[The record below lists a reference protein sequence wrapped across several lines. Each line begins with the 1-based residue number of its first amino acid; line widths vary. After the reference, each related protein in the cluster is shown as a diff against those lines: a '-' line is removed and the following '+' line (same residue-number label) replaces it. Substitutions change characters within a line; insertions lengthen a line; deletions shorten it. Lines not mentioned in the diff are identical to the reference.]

1 MDAANDAELR
11 ELRARAYGPR
21 ADITNDRAAMRRLR
35 ELEAARRAELSAATA
50 PAGPP
55 VGAEEPD
62 AAPAEQLPTDAAP
75 AVAAR
80 TGAPAADDGE
90 PEWWQP
96 GEEPDDDARVGATAS
111 VPRRRRVLWALSV
124 IASAA
129 VAAGVTYALTGVAPV
144 SASSGVPQTTTLHPT
159 TSTAV
164 PQGFFGAAEDTPVYD
179 FYGLTLFHAE
189 GGFGGG
195 GSGDTDVCIIA
206 VATEEVPAV
215 DSFDS
220 TSWGVNGPIY
230 NGCSAGAF
238 PATIEVP
245 LRSEAPETLRTRF
258 PEARGVQFVLDG
270 DRVGVFVDNGQTF
283 G

>member
-62 AAPAEQLPTDAAP
+62 AAPAEQLPTEEAA

-80 TGAPAADDGE
+80 TAAPTADDGE

-96 GEEPDDDARVGATAS
+96 GEEPDDDARVGATAF
-111 VPRRRRVLWALSV
+111 VPPRRRVLWALSV

-144 SASSGVPQTTTLHPT
+144 SASSGVPLTTTLHPT
-159 TSTAV
+159 SATLV
-164 PQGFFGAAEDTPVYD
+164 PQGFVGAIESTPVYD
-179 FYGLTLFHAE
+179 FYGLTLFLGE
-189 GGFGGG
+189 GGFGGPIG
-195 GSGDTDVCIIA
+195 PDGACIIA
-206 VATEEVPAV
+206 VSTTDVPAIE
-215 DSFDS
+215 SFDGS
-220 TSWGVNGPIY
+220 SWSIDGPVY
-230 NGCSAGAF
+230 SGCSAGAF
-238 PATIEVP
+238 PATIEIP
-245 LRSEAPETLRTRF
+245 LRADVPAALGARF
-258 PEARGVQFVLDG
+258 SGSRAIQFVLDG
-270 DRVGVFVDNGQTF
+270 DRIGVFVDG

>member
-35 ELEAARRAELSAATA
+35 ELEAVRRAEQSAATA

-55 VGAEEPD
+55 VGAEEAD
-62 AAPAEQLPTDAAP
+62 AAPADAAP

-80 TGAPAADDGE
+80 TAAPTADDGE

-96 GEEPDDDARVGATAS
+96 GEEPDDDDRVGATAS

-144 SASSGVPQTTTLHPT
+144 SASSGVPLTTTLHPT
-159 TSTAV
+159 SATLV
-164 PQGFFGAAEDTPVYD
+164 PQGFVGAIESTPVYD
-179 FYGLTLFHAE
+179 FYGLTLFLGE
-189 GGFGGG
+189 GGFGGPIG
-195 GSGDTDVCIIA
+195 PDGACIIA
-206 VATEEVPAV
+206 VSTTDVPAI
-215 DSFDS
+215 DSFDGS
-220 TSWGVNGPIY
+220 SWSIDGPVY
-230 NGCSAGAF
+230 TGCSAGAF
-238 PATIEVP
+238 PATIEIP
-245 LRSEAPETLRTRF
+245 LRADVPAALGARF
-258 PEARGVQFVLDG
+258 SGSRAIQFVLDG
-270 DRVGVFVDNGQTF
+270 DRIGVFVDG